1 MRFWPRFQAVE
12 REPEQSLYLQSYD
25 SSDTKFVMTEFMR
38 GRELSRL
45 FYEEIVGPILS
56 DHFGNG
62 RHTACLI
69 GAGSE
74 VLGYDNEESMDHEWG
89 PRLQVFLS
97 DNDWTHRRDEI
108 EERLQ
113 FELPRTFRGFSTS
126 FSEPDEEGVRIRVDI
141 DDGPVRHEVRI
152 STLKQFF
159 MTYLGTDPFRE
170 TSLVEWLTFSEQF
183 LLSITRAAVY
193 HDDLGLGELQDK
205 FRYYPRDVSLYL
217 LASQWRR
224 LDQMEP
230 LMGRSGNLGDELGSK
245 LIAHQIV
252 LDLVRLCFLM
262 EKRYAPYAKWL
273 GTAFRELVCAHQMA
287 PIMAAVLASKHW
299 REREDHLSEAYA
311 LAARLHN
318 DLHIT
323 EPLDASVRPFHNR
336 PYRVIGAQRFAQA
349 IVGQIVDPRVRELQD
364 CLGSVDQIS
373 HSVDIL
379 TRTQRWKAL
388 RGLYKKV

>member
-1 MRFWPRFQAVE
+1 MLDFI
-12 REPEQSLYLQSYD
+12 
-25 SSDTKFVMTEFMR
+25 K
-38 GRELSRL
+38 GRELSRH
-45 FYEEIVGPILS
+45 FYEEVVGPILS
-56 DHFGNG
+56 THFGDI

-69 GAGSE
+69 GHGSE
-74 VLGYDNEESMDHEWG
+74 VLGYDTEESMDHEWG

-97 DNDWTHRRDEI
+97 DNDWTHRRDEV

-113 FELPRTFRGFSTS
+113 LELPRTFRGFSTS

-141 DDGPVRHEVRI
+141 DDGPVRHSVRI

-170 TSLVEWLTFSEQF
+170 TSHVEWLTFSEQS
-183 LLSITRAAVY
+183 LLSITQAVVY

-205 FRYYPRDVSLYL
+205 FRYYPRDVWLYL

-252 LDLVRLCFLM
+252 LDLVHLCFLM

-273 GTAFRELVCAHQMA
+273 GTAFRELVCAHQMV
-287 PIMAAVLASKHW
+287 PIMAAILASNHW

-311 LAARLHN
+311 LAAALHN
-318 DLHIT
+318 NLHVT
-323 EPLDASVRPFHNR
+323 EPLDAGVRPFHNR
-336 PYRVIGAQRFAQA
+336 PYRVIGAQRFAHA
-349 IVGQIVDPRVRELQD
+349 IVGQIVDPQVRELPD
-364 CLGSVDQIS
+364 FLGSVDQIS

-379 TRTQRWKAL
+379 TRTHHREAL
-388 RGLYKKV
+388 RSLYQQV

>member
-1 MRFWPRFQAVE
+1 MLDFI
-12 REPEQSLYLQSYD
+12 
-25 SSDTKFVMTEFMR
+25 K

-45 FYEEIVGPILS
+45 FYEEVVGPILS
-56 DHFGNG
+56 THFGDI

-69 GAGSE
+69 GHGSD
-74 VLGYDNEESMDHEWG
+74 VIGYDTEESVDHDWG

-97 DNDWTHRRDEI
+97 DNDWTHRRVEI

-113 FELPRTFRGFSTS
+113 LELPRTFRGFSAS
-126 FSEPDEEGVRIRVDI
+126 FSEPDEEGVRVRVDI
-141 DDGPVRHEVRI
+141 DDGPVCHGVRI
-152 STLKQFF
+152 CILKQFF

-170 TSLVEWLTFSEQF
+170 TNLVEWLTFSEQS
-183 LLSITRAAVY
+183 LLSITQAAVY

-205 FRYYPRDVSLYL
+205 FRYYPRDVWLYL

-245 LIAHQIV
+245 LIAHQLV

-262 EKRYAPYAKWL
+262 EKRYALYAKWL
-273 GTAFRELVCAHQMA
+273 GTAFGELDCANQMA
-287 PIMAAVLASKHW
+287 PIMATVLASNHW
-299 REREDHLSEAYA
+299 REREDHLSEAYE
-311 LAARLHN
+311 LAATLHN
-318 DLHIT
+318 NLHIT
-323 EPLDASVRPFHNR
+323 EPLDAGVRSFHKR

-349 IVGQIVDPRVRELQD
+349 IVGQIVDPQVRELPD

-379 TRTQRWKAL
+379 TRTHHQEAL
-388 RGLYKKV
+388 RSLYKKV